1 MYGRPLLIIRYNIV
15 FLPAHILYLVAF
27 LLLEESLDTKKRS
40 VREDSWSNHE
50 SDRTWNDTAA
60 LLEAKDSSIS
70 SSLQSG
76 DSGIELSNGVKTIDP
91 DINLPQPDTNDDDL
105 IMMESDI
112 DTDSDLET
120 INSDTELL
128 LETEGNSKNSDD
140 SRAHLHSP
148 RSFVSTISSC
158 LVSECGP
165 EQCYGRVRN
174 SLVDSYDCVMV
185 CVEYLKGCMHY
196 CHGKQWTPGEVK
208 GQAKATLRKVRHS
221 ALNLLRLILDR
232 RVFLST
238 LLYALLAFFD
248 VMCNEVS
255 ELIPR

>member
-60 LLEAKDSSIS
+60 LLEAKDSSTS

-76 DSGIELSNGVKTIDP
+76 DSGIELSNGAKTIDP

-112 DTDSDLET
+112 DTDSDSET

-128 LETEGNSKNSDD
+128 LET
-140 SRAHLHSP
+140 H
-148 RSFVSTISSC
+148 
-158 LVSECGP
+158 
-165 EQCYGRVRN
+165 
-174 SLVDSYDCVMV
+174 
-185 CVEYLKGCMHY
+185 

-208 GQAKATLRKVRHS
+208 GQAKAKLRKVRHS
-221 ALNLLRLILDR
+221 TLNLLCLILDR

-248 VMCNEVS
+248 IMCNEVS